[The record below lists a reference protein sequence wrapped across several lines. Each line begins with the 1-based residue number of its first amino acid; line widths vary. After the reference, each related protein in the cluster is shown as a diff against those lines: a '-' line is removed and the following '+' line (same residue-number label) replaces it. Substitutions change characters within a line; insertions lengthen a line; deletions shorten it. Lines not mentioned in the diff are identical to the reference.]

1 MSELKVLELYDN
13 SSERKRQDFVKKHK
27 SKLRIDHNFEK
38 NIVDDS
44 WLVVIEENIRYLD
57 NILRN
62 PNRFIVNDE
71 EVVKVELAR
80 RITVESIKHL
90 SKNTNFIQ
98 EFDQESGDVKPS
110 KILNI
115 NKEESFNT
123 YENRVIYTLI
133 KNMVMYI
140 DIKKKSL
147 NLGMSTK
154 NDKLLS
160 YEGES
165 NIGGEKV
172 NISLTLN
179 SKLDDRNSIA
189 EFEQRIKKV
198 EFQIKDLMN
207 SEVYKSIERAR
218 VALITPPIKKTNL
231 ILKNVNFQ
239 HAMTLWNFLQEEIE
253 DKSEVKV
260 GNNIVEE
267 DEKMQKLLD
276 ETFLLNYFILN
287 SFDNDDADEEKI
299 KVNREIILNNLIQQL
314 VITNDDMSIDQI
326 GDMLNKQFQLVK
338 KQTLATEEEIKGLFG
353 AAMDEY
359 LKQIEDVKIEDENE
373 EITGK

>member
-38 NIVDDS
+38 NLIDDS
-44 WLVVIEENIRYLD
+44 WLVIIEENIRYLD

-62 PNRFIVNDE
+62 PNRFIVNEE

-90 SKNTNFIQ
+90 SKNTSFIQ
-98 EFDQESGDVKPS
+98 DINQETGDVRPS

-133 KNMVMYI
+133 KNMMMYI
-140 DIKKKSL
+140 DIKKKGL
-147 NLGMSTK
+147 NLGMPTK
-154 NDKLLS
+154 NDKLLT

-179 SKLDDRNSIA
+179 SKLDDKDTVA
-189 EFEQRIKKV
+189 DFERRIKQL
-198 EFQIKDLMN
+198 EFKIKDLTN

-239 HAMTLWNFLQEEIE
+239 HAMTLWNFLQEEME
-253 DKSEVKV
+253 DKSEITS
-260 GNNIVEE
+260 GNNVIED
-267 DEKMQKLLD
+267 DEKLQKLFD

-287 SFDNDDADEEKI
+287 SLDNTDDKDEKI
-299 KVNREIILNNLIQQL
+299 KANKEIILNNLIQQL
-314 VITNDDMSIDQI
+314 VLTNDDMSIDQV
-326 GDMLNKQFQLVK
+326 GEMLDKQFQLVK
-338 KQTLATEEEIKGLFG
+338 KQTLATEEEIKALLA

-359 LKQIEDVKIEDENE
+359 FKQIEDNAMGDENE
-373 EITGK
+373 ESTRK

>member
-38 NIVDDS
+38 NLIDDS
-44 WLVVIEENIRYLD
+44 WLVIIEENIRYLD

-62 PNRFIVNDE
+62 PNRFIVNEE

-90 SKNTNFIQ
+90 SKNTSFIQ
-98 EFDQESGDVKPS
+98 DINQETGDVRPS

-133 KNMVMYI
+133 KNMMMYI
-140 DIKKKSL
+140 DIKKKGL
-147 NLGMSTK
+147 NLGMPTK
-154 NDKLLS
+154 NDKLLT

-179 SKLDDRNSIA
+179 SKLDDKDTVA
-189 EFEQRIKKV
+189 DFERRIKQL
-198 EFQIKDLMN
+198 EFKIKDLTN

-239 HAMTLWNFLQEEIE
+239 HAMTLWNFLQEEME
-253 DKSEVKV
+253 DKSEITS
-260 GNNIVEE
+260 GNNVIE
-267 DEKMQKLLD
+267 DDENLQKLFD

-287 SFDNDDADEEKI
+287 SLDNTDDKDEKI
-299 KVNREIILNNLIQQL
+299 KANKEIILNNLIQQL
-314 VITNDDMSIDQI
+314 VLTNDDMSIDQV
-326 GDMLNKQFQLVK
+326 GEMLDKQFQLVK
-338 KQTLATEEEIKGLFG
+338 KQTLATEEEIKALLA

-359 LKQIEDVKIEDENE
+359 FKQIEDNAMGDENE
-373 EITGK
+373 ESTRK

>member
-38 NIVDDS
+38 NLIDDS
-44 WLVVIEENIRYLD
+44 WLVIIEENIRYLD

-62 PNRFIVNDE
+62 PNRFIVNEE

-90 SKNTNFIQ
+90 SKNTSFIQ
-98 EFDQESGDVKPS
+98 DINQETGDVIPS

-133 KNMVMYI
+133 KNMMMYI
-140 DIKKKSL
+140 DIKKKGL
-147 NLGMSTK
+147 NLGMPTK
-154 NDKLLS
+154 NDKLLT

-179 SKLDDRNSIA
+179 SKLDDKDTVA
-189 EFEQRIKKV
+189 DFERRIKQL
-198 EFQIKDLMN
+198 EFKIKDLTN

-239 HAMTLWNFLQEEIE
+239 HAMTLWNFLQEEME
-253 DKSEVKV
+253 DKSEITS
-260 GNNIVEE
+260 GNNVIED
-267 DEKMQKLLD
+267 DEKLQKLFD

-287 SFDNDDADEEKI
+287 SLDNTDDKDEKI
-299 KVNREIILNNLIQQL
+299 KANKEIILNNLIQQL
-314 VITNDDMSIDQI
+314 VLTNDDMSIDQV
-326 GDMLNKQFQLVK
+326 GEMLDKQFQLVK
-338 KQTLATEEEIKGLFG
+338 KQTLATEEEIKALFA

-359 LKQIEDVKIEDENE
+359 FKQIEDNAMGDENE
-373 EITGK
+373 ESTRK

>member
-38 NIVDDS
+38 NLIDDS
-44 WLVVIEENIRYLD
+44 WLVIIEENIRYLD

-62 PNRFIVNDE
+62 PNRFIVNEE

-90 SKNTNFIQ
+90 SKNTSFIQ
-98 EFDQESGDVKPS
+98 DINQETGDVKPS

-133 KNMVMYI
+133 KNMMMYI
-140 DIKKKSL
+140 DIKKKGL
-147 NLGMSTK
+147 NLGMPTK
-154 NDKLLS
+154 NDKLLT

-179 SKLDDRNSIA
+179 SKLDDKDTVA
-189 EFEQRIKKV
+189 DFERRIKQL
-198 EFQIKDLMN
+198 EFKIKDLTN

-239 HAMTLWNFLQEEIE
+239 HAMTLWNFLQEEME
-253 DKSEVKV
+253 DKSEITS
-260 GNNIVEE
+260 GNNVIED
-267 DEKMQKLLD
+267 DEKLQKLFD

-287 SFDNDDADEEKI
+287 SLDNTDDKDEKI
-299 KVNREIILNNLIQQL
+299 KANKEIILNNLIQQL
-314 VITNDDMSIDQI
+314 VLTNDDMSIDQV
-326 GDMLNKQFQLVK
+326 GEMLDKQFQLVK
-338 KQTLATEEEIKGLFG
+338 KQTLATEEEIKALFA

-359 LKQIEDVKIEDENE
+359 FKQIEDNAMGDENE
-373 EITGK
+373 ESTRK

>member
-147 NLGMSTK
+147 NLGMPTK

>member
-38 NIVDDS
+38 NLIDDS
-44 WLVVIEENIRYLD
+44 WLVIIEENIRYLD

-62 PNRFIVNDE
+62 PNRFIVNEE

-90 SKNTNFIQ
+90 SKNTSFIQ
-98 EFDQESGDVKPS
+98 DINQETGDVRPS

-133 KNMVMYI
+133 KNMMMYI
-140 DIKKKSL
+140 DIKKKGL
-147 NLGMSTK
+147 NLGMPTK
-154 NDKLLS
+154 NDKLLT

-179 SKLDDRNSIA
+179 SKLDDKDTVA
-189 EFEQRIKKV
+189 DFERRIKQL
-198 EFQIKDLMN
+198 EFKIKDLTN

-239 HAMTLWNFLQEEIE
+239 HAMTLWNFLQEEME
-253 DKSEVKV
+253 DKSEITS
-260 GNNIVEE
+260 GNNVIED
-267 DEKMQKLLD
+267 DEKLQKLFD

-287 SFDNDDADEEKI
+287 SLDNTDDKDEKI
-299 KVNREIILNNLIQQL
+299 KANKEIILNNLIQQL
-314 VITNDDMSIDQI
+314 VLTNDDMSIDQV
-326 GDMLNKQFQLVK
+326 GEMLDKQFQLVK
-338 KQTLATEEEIKGLFG
+338 KQTLATEEEIKALFA

-359 LKQIEDVKIEDENE
+359 FKQIEDNAMGDENE
-373 EITGK
+373 ESTRK